1 MNGIQGINSY
11 GVEWTPTVQK
21 QTQNATRQAETD
33 SYTHQTATGTGKEK
47 VSRFTAENAKAL
59 AEKYD
64 IRNMSRNTYSKL
76 LQELRDGGMISA
88 KEFSIAYS
96 GSGLAE
102 ELKSALP
109 FGDCETD
116 FAELL
121 KQNHELCSKNPDK
134 AGEDLE
140 TAKTYSHLH
149 EIFQEI
155 NIERS
160 KSGGSEPDLT
170 TKFGQMLNRLK
181 QDKSFTESSH
191 RDFWQHPFATQV
203 VKTMILEDE
212 DLQNQISEKMWN
224 VAINNRIRE
233 MKNPQISYM
242 TRHTSPIPSRME
254 YDVKAI
260 LLSGNQS
267 ATNQVMIE
275 YQNLLAR
282 KAQTCGLT
290 ETERFL
296 SEDYADLEM
305 RVRGTFEERME
316 PVLANIEK
324 GFQDAGKE
332 FDREKAYSF
341 YLDTTTFT
349 FKVSGG
355 TEDENALMEQLINWK
370 GTKNT
375 EKYTFDMAM
384 SAFHYHRAPDLKCN
398 PWLTDKLSYR
408 DEVVSQYGVA
418 NVPRSYTQKMQKLVG
433 AHERYRLDRSMK
445 TKFGFGIDDLCYK
458 NGKLT
463 GRTEAV
469 SKLVEKA
476 GESFQWEYK
485 SIYFDTLRKYKGTP
499 TFTEAVFTLENGK
512 FSTPY

>member
-109 FGDCETD
+109 FGDCEAD
-116 FAELL
+116 FWELL
-121 KQNHELCSKNPDK
+121 KQNDELCSKNPDK

-149 EIFQEI
+149 EIFREI
-155 NIERS
+155 NVARADD
-160 KSGGSEPDLT
+160 KSSEPDPT
-170 TKFGQMLNRLK
+170 TRFGRLLK
-181 QDKSFTESSH
+181 LLKEDKSFTGSH
-191 RDFWQHPFATQV
+191 HRNFISHPFARQV
-203 VKTMILEDE
+203 VKEMILEDK
-212 DLQNQISEKMWN
+212 DLQDQIAQDIWTETLEHN
-224 VAINNRIRE
+224 IRAL
-233 MKNPQISYM
+233 KNPNGSGAPRYL
-242 TRHTSPIPSRME
+242 PSTPKGFNI
-254 YDVKAI
+254 KAMLMGGEESQTEVLVAYSNI
-260 LLSGNQS
+260 L
-267 ATNQVMIE
+267 TH
-275 YQNLLAR
+275 

-290 ETERFL
+290 ETERFFDVHTA
-296 SEDYADLEM
+296 ELEM

-370 GTKNT
+370 GNKNT